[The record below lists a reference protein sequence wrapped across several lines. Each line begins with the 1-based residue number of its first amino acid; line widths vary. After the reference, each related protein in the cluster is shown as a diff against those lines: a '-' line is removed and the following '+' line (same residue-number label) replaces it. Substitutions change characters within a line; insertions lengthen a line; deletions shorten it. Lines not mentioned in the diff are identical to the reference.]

1 MSHNPNN
8 FILTSIVSTL
18 NLRINALSLP
28 SDINVI
34 DPPPPSFPT
43 NNCTG
48 TTDHVQVPYRL
59 RTDHVQITYM
69 LRTDHVQAF
78 VTPWRPELK
87 KTGV

>member
-34 DPPPPSFPT
+34 DSPPPSFPT